1 MAYQAL
7 YRRYRPHTFN
17 DVKGQEHIVRTLE
30 NQLHTDRI
38 GHAYL
43 FTGTRGTGKTT
54 VARIFAAAVNCAH
67 PAEDGSPCGECA
79 SCTAIASGNSMN
91 VIEIDAASNSRVEEM
106 RELIGEVEYSPTE
119 GRFKVYIIDEVH
131 MLSTAAFNA
140 LLKTLEEPP
149 SYVIFILATTE
160 VHKVPITILSRCQ
173 RYDFKRMTMDTI
185 VKRMS
190 ELEQLDGHEVEEK
203 GLYYIARRA
212 DGSMRD
218 ALSLLDQCISFYP
231 DGTLSYDQ
239 ILSVLGAVDTE
250 VFSELLRRLLAKDV
264 AGVMRQIEEV
274 VMAGRELTQF
284 IVDFTWYLRNLLLL
298 KSADDMEDVLDVS
311 TEHLARLKE
320 EAGLVDVNVLMRYIH
335 IMSELLND
343 LKRSSQKR
351 ALLEVAMIRVM
362 QPQMDEDYTSVID
375 RLVTL
380 EQQVASGVVVQAE
393 PQGGK
398 AKDNNGNAAPVGG
411 VQKQEFPEAV
421 EEDVKKAA
429 AMWERIAGDATGMMG
444 SLLSG
449 AFVSVSEDGKSLLL
463 VYDEADKTQATMYQQ
478 LSQPQEKE
486 ELERLVAE
494 HIGAKVDILLHLNN
508 SELDR
513 AHKYTDAV
521 TRFEQEIGIKLEE
534 EDF

>member
-7 YRRYRPHTFN
+7 YRRYRPHTFD

-54 VARIFAAAVNCAH
+54 VARIFAAAVNCEH
-67 PAEDGSPCGECA
+67 PEADGSPCGKCA
-79 SCTAIASGNSMN
+79 SCSSIASGNSMN

-106 RELIGEVEYSPTE
+106 RELIGEVEYPPTE
-119 GRFKVYIIDEVH
+119 GRYKVYIIDEVH

-173 RYDFKRMTMDTI
+173 RYDFKRMTMETI
-185 VKRMS
+185 VNRMS
-190 ELEQLDGHEVEEK
+190 ELGQLDGHKVEEK

-231 DGTLSYDQ
+231 EGTLSYDQ

-250 VFSELLRRLLAKDV
+250 VFSEMLRRLLAKDV
-264 AGVMRQIEEV
+264 AGVMRQVEDV

-284 IVDFTWYLRNLLLL
+284 VVDFTWYLRNLLLL

-311 TEHLARLKE
+311 TEHLQRLKE
-320 EAGLVDVNVLMRYIH
+320 EAELVDVNVLMRYIH

-393 PQGGK
+393 QSAGK
-398 AKDNNGNAAPVGG
+398 AKDSSAPPAPVG

-429 AMWERIAGDATGMMG
+429 AMWQRIVSDAPGMMG
-444 SLLSG
+444 SLLNG
-449 AFVSVSEDGKSLLL
+449 AFVSVSEDGRSLLL
-463 VYDEADKTQATMYQQ
+463 VYDEADKTQATMYMQ

-494 HIGAKVDILLHLNN
+494 HIGAKVDIALHLNN

-513 AHKYTDAV
+513 AHKFTDAV
-521 TRFEQEIGIKLEE
+521 TRFEQEIGMKLEE

>member
-7 YRRYRPHTFN
+7 YRRYRPHTFD

-54 VARIFAAAVNCAH
+54 VARIFAAAVNCEH

-79 SCTAIASGNSMN
+79 SCSAIASGNSMN

-106 RELIGEVEYSPTE
+106 RELIGEVEYPPTE
-119 GRFKVYIIDEVH
+119 GRYKVYIIDEVH

-173 RYDFKRMTMDTI
+173 RYDFKRMTMETI
-185 VKRMS
+185 VDRMG
-190 ELEQLDGHEVEEK
+190 ELEKLDGHEVEEK

-250 VFSELLRRLLAKDV
+250 VFSEMLRRLLAKDV
-264 AGVMRQIEEV
+264 AGVMRQVEEV

-284 IVDFTWYLRNLLLL
+284 VVDFTWYLRNLLLL

-311 TEHLARLKE
+311 TEHLQRLKE
-320 EAGLVDVNVLMRYIH
+320 EAKLVDVNVLMRYIH

-351 ALLEVAMIRVM
+351 ALLEVAMIRIM

-380 EQQVASGVVVQAE
+380 EQQVRNGVVVQAGASDSTEKE
-393 PQGGK
+393 PV
-398 AKDNNGNAAPVGG
+398 APAG

-429 AMWERIAGDATGMMG
+429 GMWQRITADASGIQKSM
-444 SLLSG
+444 LSG
-449 AFVSVSEDGKSLLL
+449 AYVSVSEDGKSLLL
-463 VYDEADKTQATMYQQ
+463 VYDEADKTQATMYKQ

-486 ELERLVAE
+486 SLERLVAE
-494 HIGAKVDILLHLNN
+494 HVGAQVNIVLHLNN

-513 AHKYTDAV
+513 THKYTDAV
-521 TRFEQEIGIKLEE
+521 ARFEKETGMKIEE

>member
-7 YRRYRPHTFN
+7 YRRYRPHTFK

-54 VARIFAAAVNCAH
+54 VARIFAAAVNCEQ
-67 PAEDGSPCGECA
+67 PLEDGSPCGSCA
-79 SCTAIASGNSMN
+79 SCAAIAAGNSMN

-106 RELIGEVEYSPTE
+106 RELIGEVEYPPSE
-119 GRFKVYIIDEVH
+119 GRYKVYIIDEVH
-131 MLSTAAFNA
+131 MLSPAAFNA

-173 RYDFKRMTMDTI
+173 RYDFKRMTMETI
-185 VKRMS
+185 VGRMQ
-190 ELEQLDGHEVEEK
+190 ELGGLDGHEVEEK

-231 DGTLSYDQ
+231 DGTLTYDQ
-239 ILSVLGAVDTE
+239 VLSVLGAVDTE
-250 VFSELLRRLLAKDV
+250 VFSTLLRGLLAKDV
-264 AGVMRQIEEV
+264 AGVMRQIEAV

-284 IVDFTWYLRNLLLL
+284 VVDFTWYLRNLLLL
-298 KSADDMEDVLDVS
+298 KSAEDMEDVLDVS
-311 TEHLARLKE
+311 TEHLVRLKE
-320 EAGLVDVNVLMRYIH
+320 EAGLVDMSVLMRYIH
-335 IMSELLND
+335 ILSELLND
-343 LKRSSQKR
+343 LRSSSQKR
-351 ALLEVAMIRVM
+351 ALMEVAMIRIM
-362 QPQMDEDYTSVID
+362 RPQMDEDYTAVID

-380 EQQVASGVVVQAE
+380 EQQVANGVVVAE
-393 PQGGK
+393 SGTEIPE
-398 AKDNNGNAAPVGG
+398 AAASHKVSSG
-411 VQKQEFPEAV
+411 VKKQEFPDAV
-421 EEDVKKAA
+421 EEDVKRAA
-429 AMWERIAGDATGMMG
+429 GMWKRILADADG
-444 SLLSG
+444 LLRSMLST
-449 AFVSVSEDGKSLLL
+449 AYVSVSEDGKSLLL
-463 VYDEADKTQATMYQQ
+463 VYDEADKTQATMYKQ
-478 LSQPQEKE
+478 LSQPKEKE
-486 ELERLVAE
+486 AAAELISGHVGANVDLV
-494 HIGAKVDILLHLNN
+494 LQLNN

-513 AHKYTDAV
+513 AHQFTDAV
-521 TRFEQEIGIKLEE
+521 SLFEQEIGMKIEE